1 METNFKEYNTQ
12 ASWSPQQYQLYEG
25 RVVTPQ
31 SSRQQL
37 PRPQYVGQPQHGA
50 GQKPKAAV
58 KMPKARTLA
67 LANTLK
73 RWLAIAS
80 IVSFGTFG
88 GLVALHQVGTTTQ
101 TSSSSSTN
109 STSSSSSQ
117 NGNNFLQQQGGNT
130 GGTSSSSTNNSST
143 SSSSS
148 SAISGTH
155 TS

>member
-1 METNFKEYNTQ
+1 METNLKEYNTR
-12 ASWSPQQYQLYEG
+12 ASWSPQQNQLYEG
-25 RVVTPQ
+25 RVATPQ

-37 PRPQYVGQPQHGA
+37 PRPQNAGLPQRGV
-50 GQKPKAAV
+50 GQKPKAPV
-58 KMPKARTLA
+58 KMPKARVLA

-101 TSSSSSTN
+101 TTSSSSTN

-117 NGNNFLQQQGGNT
+117 NSNSFLQQQGGNT
-130 GGTSSSSTNNSST
+130 GGTSSSST

-148 SAISGTH
+148 TAVSGTH